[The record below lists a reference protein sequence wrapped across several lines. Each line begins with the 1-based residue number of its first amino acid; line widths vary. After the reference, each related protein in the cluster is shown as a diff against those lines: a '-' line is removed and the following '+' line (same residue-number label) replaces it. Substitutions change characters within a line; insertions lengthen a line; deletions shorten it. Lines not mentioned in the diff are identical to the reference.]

1 MIYTFDKNRVK
12 FNKIGK
18 FKLIIFIISSIFFIS
33 SISYLIGY
41 KRGIDINIESMN
53 DFEKVL
59 VVETLDKTLDKFTED
74 KLISLMKELK
84 IQFPH
89 IVFAQSMLE
98 TSQWKSNIFHQNHN
112 LFGMKASHR
121 RVTTSKGSNLGH
133 AYYDNWRESVYDYA
147 FYQCRYLNNIKDEN
161 HYFSYLKANYAEDSL
176 YIQKVKELIQRYNL
190 KSKFE

>member
-59 VVETLDKTLDKFTED
+59 VVETLDKFTED

-89 IVFAQSMLE
+89 IVLAQSMLE
-98 TSQWKSNIFHQNHN
+98 TGQWKSDIFLQNHN
-112 LFGMKASHR
+112 LFGMKVSHR

-133 AYYDNWRESVYDYA
+133 AYYDHWRESVYDYA
-147 FYQCRYLNNIKDEN
+147 FYQCRYLNGIKDETD
-161 HYFSYLKANYAEDSL
+161 YFSYLNANYAGDTL
-176 YIQKVKELIQRYNL
+176 YVQKVKELIQRYNL